1 MPPPN
6 MQQRQLS
13 EREKYGVLK
22 DRVST
27 LEREVRQDLAR
38 RNDTERHLQQHIDTE
53 LQGLSER
60 LTGQMS
66 ELQIMVKN
74 GMDNL
79 NRTVDDLSR
88 ALGAEQE
95 QRKLDV
101 DHVGS
106 SLCTR
111 LDEVVQT
118 VDDERFARLEQER
131 QSLRRC
137 GYPGTDCWQFVVTVA
152 W

>member
-1 MPPPN
+1 

-22 DRVST
+22 DRVTT

-38 RNDTERHLQQHIDTE
+38 RNESERQLQLHVDTE
-53 LQGLSER
+53 LQGLSDR

-66 ELQIMVKN
+66 ELQMMVKN
-74 GMDNL
+74 GMEAL
-79 NRTVDDLSR
+79 NRTVGDLGN
-88 ALGAEQE
+88 ALTAEQE

-106 SLCTR
+106 SLCAR

-131 QSLRRC
+131 QSLRR
-137 GYPGTDCWQFVVTVA
+137 
-152 W
+152 